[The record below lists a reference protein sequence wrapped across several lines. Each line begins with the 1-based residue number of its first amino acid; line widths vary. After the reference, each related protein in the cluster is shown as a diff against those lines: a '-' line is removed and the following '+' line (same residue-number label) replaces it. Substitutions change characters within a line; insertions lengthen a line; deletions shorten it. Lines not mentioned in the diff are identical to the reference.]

1 MTVIA
6 EMTGPWGIPDLTALV
21 GPESKLTARMALP
34 IPPLL
39 HEVDAGVV
47 SVAHP
52 RASRSL
58 SQLAAAVGWP
68 EETVHRRVGA
78 LTRTGALIRT
88 NTGRYVRPAPLEP
101 LGRLY
106 AVEAKVRDW
115 RKALRQVRSY
125 RVWADS
131 YVLVMGEVSAKAL
144 DELLSEVAADNGGLV
159 VNGTWLRRPSV
170 RRLPSAKRLWAS
182 EHVVAALQT

>member
-1 MTVIA
+1 MIE

-21 GPESKLTARMALP
+21 APRTKLSARMALP

-52 RASRSL
+52 RAARSL

-68 EETVHRRVGA
+68 EGTVQRRVSS
-78 LTRTGALIRT
+78 LTRAGALIET

-101 LGRLY
+101 VGRLY
-106 AVEAKVRDW
+106 AVEA
-115 RKALRQVRSY
+115 
-125 RVWADS
+125 
-131 YVLVMGEVSAKAL
+131 
-144 DELLSEVAADNGGLV
+144 
-159 VNGTWLRRPSV
+159 
-170 RRLPSAKRLWAS
+170 
-182 EHVVAALQT
+182 